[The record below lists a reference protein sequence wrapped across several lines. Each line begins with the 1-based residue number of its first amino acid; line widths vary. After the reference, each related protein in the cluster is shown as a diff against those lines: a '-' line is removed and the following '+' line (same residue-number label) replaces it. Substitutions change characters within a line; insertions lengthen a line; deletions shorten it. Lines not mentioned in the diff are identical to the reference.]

1 MICKSI
7 LFSRSSPQVRLSRSI
22 FITSICSSKKKTS
35 DLLPFQA
42 LPNLSNPTLNPLE
55 HAELLT
61 QPIVPAS
68 QSKVIRVA
76 ILGIPNSGKST
87 LINKLVGHHVCPESL
102 KPNTTRRNAKAILT
116 SGDTQIVFLDTP
128 GVVAD
133 DAASKFKMERSLLLD
148 PEMSCSEADLL
159 LVLHDVSNRYI
170 REALNKKVLRLLCL
184 HYRNVPSILVLN
196 KMDTIPKSRRVF
208 DLIRKL
214 TCNRLDGEEGQV
226 KISNHD
232 SKRSVETYLKRKER
246 AEEEQAPTIQ
256 NDVSD
261 VLEIA
266 GREGLSEEKT
276 AGVIAGLLGWPG
288 FRDVFTVSALKGDGV
303 DDLKEYLLGV
313 AEPGPWNYP
322 DNIKFD
328 DDPRNIVINIIK
340 SKFLDHL
347 PGNIPYQL
355 QPEIQMWEVD
365 EDWNSLRILA
375 TVEAKNK
382 NNFKVLVG
390 PRGVKIKAMSEEIQD
405 SLIDFFS
412 HEVHFKLSVI
422 PKFTT
427 VVKEINKRTIKPDL
441 FL

>member
-1 MICKSI
+1 
-7 LFSRSSPQVRLSRSI
+7 
-22 FITSICSSKKKTS
+22 
-35 DLLPFQA
+35 
-42 LPNLSNPTLNPLE
+42 
-55 HAELLT
+55 
-61 QPIVPAS
+61 
-68 QSKVIRVA
+68 
-76 ILGIPNSGKST
+76 
-87 LINKLVGHHVCPESL
+87 
-102 KPNTTRRNAKAILT
+102 
-116 SGDTQIVFLDTP
+116 
-128 GVVAD
+128 
-133 DAASKFKMERSLLLD
+133 
-148 PEMSCSEADLL
+148 
-159 LVLHDVSNRYI
+159 
-170 REALNKKVLRLLCL
+170 
-184 HYRNVPSILVLN
+184 
-196 KMDTIPKSRRVF
+196 
-208 DLIRKL
+208 
-214 TCNRLDGEEGQV
+214 
-226 KISNHD
+226 
-232 SKRSVETYLKRKER
+232 LKRKER